1 MIYYKTLVIMFD
13 DNISNVM
20 KILLKFYYIEKYL
33 LFLIYINTI
42 GKYNSMNRSVE
53 QKSLYLYSYSCIIL
67 ILEIIYLIFV

>member
-1 MIYYKTLVIMFD
+1 
-13 DNISNVM
+13 M

-33 LFLIYINTI
+33 LFLIYINII
-42 GKYNSMNRSVE
+42 GKYNSMNRSVG

>member
-1 MIYYKTLVIMFD
+1 
-13 DNISNVM
+13 M

>member
-1 MIYYKTLVIMFD
+1 
-13 DNISNVM
+13 M

-53 QKSLYLYSYSCIIL
+53 QKSLYLYSY
-67 ILEIIYLIFV
+67 IYI